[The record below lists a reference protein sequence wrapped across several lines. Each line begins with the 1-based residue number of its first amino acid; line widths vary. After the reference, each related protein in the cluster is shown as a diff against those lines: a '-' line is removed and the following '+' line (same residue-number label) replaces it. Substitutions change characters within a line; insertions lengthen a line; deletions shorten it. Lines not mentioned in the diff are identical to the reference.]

1 MKTHYTT
8 PCFPA
13 WRSRLAARGHRIL
26 SARTRSAQEV
36 ESEFGQYLPKELFK
50 PPATGAGS
58 RKRLFP
64 WDRTFWCFLW
74 QALQPQTSCRAV
86 VRKVQA
92 QSEPQRLRVD
102 ENTSAYCQ
110 ARKRLP
116 IQRLTEILRRSAES
130 ADRIAG
136 HRVPGWDRPIKL
148 LDATSFRM
156 PDTPANRKA
165 FTYPAGQKKGCGF
178 PVAKAL
184 ALLSLA
190 SGALLQVVTGKWSAS
205 ELGLLQSLWALI
217 DKGDLVLGD
226 RAFGVYV
233 VIANLF
239 CLRADGLFRLHQGR
253 QLDKRRATR
262 IGQNDWQVTWHK
274 PPYQKAPYLS
284 ARQWAALPESVAVRI
299 LYAKLPVKG
308 FRTRDLWLVTTLLD
322 PLLYP
327 AERLVELYFRRW
339 GIELCFRDIKT
350 TMGMEDLR
358 CLSPAMIHREILVF
372 LIAHNCIRA
381 LMAEAARSHQV
392 PTGRLSFKG
401 TVDTV
406 RGFHSELAH
415 ASSPRRLARLRHR
428 LTEII
433 AVDQVPLRPHRSEP
447 RAVKRRPKK
456 FHLLN
461 KPRHLMGNLPHL
473 NYPSKRAHHRA

>member
-1 MKTHYTT
+1 MKTHDTT
-8 PCFPA
+8 PYFPA
-13 WRSRLAARGHRIL
+13 WRSKLAALGRRLG
-26 SARTRSAQEV
+26 STRTRSAQEV
-36 ESEFGQYLPKELFK
+36 ESEFARYVPKYLFE
-50 PPATGAGS
+50 PPATGTGS

-92 QSEPQRLRVD
+92 QSESQCLRID

-110 ARKRLP
+110 ARKRIP
-116 IQRLTEILRRSAES
+116 IQRLTEALRHSAES

-136 HRVPGWDRPIKL
+136 HHVPGWNRPIKV

-156 PDTPANRKA
+156 PDTRANRKA

-190 SGALLQVVTGKWSAS
+190 SGAFLQVVTGKWSAS
-205 ELGLLQSLWALI
+205 ELGLLQGLWPLI

-233 VIANLF
+233 MIANL
-239 CLRADGLFRLHQGR
+239 CIREADGVFRLHQAR
-253 QLDKRRATR
+253 QLDKRRAIR
-262 IGQNDWQVTWHK
+262 IGKSDWLVTWQK
-274 PPYQKAPYLS
+274 PLYQKAPYLTDK
-284 ARQWAALPESVAVRI
+284 QWAALPESLTVRI
-299 LYAKLPVKG
+299 LHVKLPVKG
-308 FRTRDLWLVTTLLD
+308 FRTRDIWLVSTLLD
-322 PLLYP
+322 LVLYP
-327 AERLVELYFRRW
+327 AQSLVDLYFRRW

-381 LMAEAARSHQV
+381 LMAEAARSHEV
-392 PTGRLSFKG
+392 PRERLSFKG
-401 TVDTV
+401 TVDMV
-406 RGFHSELAH
+406 RSFHSELVH
-415 ASSPRRLARLRHR
+415 ASSPRRFARLRR
-428 LTEII
+428 RMIEII
-433 AVDQVPLRPHRSEP
+433 AADRVPLRPHRSEP

-473 NYPSKRAHHRA
+473 NYPSQGAKHRA

>member
-1 MKTHYTT
+1 MKTHDTT
-8 PCFPA
+8 PYFPA
-13 WRSRLAARGHRIL
+13 WRTKLAALGRRLGC
-26 SARTRSAQEV
+26 ARTRSAQEI
-36 ESEFGQYLPKELFK
+36 ESEFARYLPKHLFE

-58 RKRLFP
+58 RRRLFP

-74 QALQPQTSCRAV
+74 QALQPRTSCRAV

-92 QSEPQRLRVD
+92 QSENQRLRFNA
-102 ENTSAYCQ
+102 NTSAYCQ

-116 IQRLTEILRRSAES
+116 IKRLIELLRQSSQS
-130 ADRIAG
+130 ADRMVG
-136 HRVPGWDRPIKL
+136 SHVPGWNRPIKV

-190 SGALLQVVTGKWSAS
+190 SGTLRQVAIGKWSAS
-205 ELGLLQSLWALI
+205 ELGLLQGLWPFI
-217 DKGDLVLGD
+217 DQGDLVLGD

-233 VIANLF
+233 MIAKVLN
-239 CLRADGLFRLHQGR
+239 RQADGAFRLHQAR
-253 QLDKRRATR
+253 KIDKRRALR
-262 IGQNDWQVTWHK
+262 IGNDDWQVTWQK
-274 PPYQKAPYLS
+274 PRYQKAPYLTQK
-284 ARQWAALPESVAVRI
+284 QWAALPESVTVRI
-299 LYAKLPVKG
+299 LHRKILVKG
-308 FRTRDLWLVTTLLD
+308 FRTRDIWLVTTLLD
-322 PLLYP
+322 PVQYP
-327 AERLVELYFRRW
+327 AEKLAELYFRRW

-358 CLSPAMIHREILVF
+358 CLSPAMIRREILVF

-381 LMAEAARSHQV
+381 LMAEAARSHEV
-392 PTGRLSFKG
+392 PRERLSFKG
-401 TVDTV
+401 TVDMV
-406 RGFHSELAH
+406 RSFHTELVH
-415 ASSPRRLARLRHR
+415 ASSPRRFARLRR
-428 LTEII
+428 RMIEII
-433 AVDQVPLRPHRSEP
+433 ADDQVPLRPHRSEP

-473 NYPSKRAHHRA
+473 NYPSKGAKQRA